1 MLNYFYN
8 LKKYLT
14 FSKQEMRDIFLVILL
29 FTFVLA
35 YDDGTDVFIM
45 KRWLFSLL
53 NSFAIISSAVL
64 VKELGHKFA
73 AIKRGYTSEFR
84 IWWPLFIIVLSVSI
98 FSRGRVELF
107 LPVTGL
113 FIFHHE
119 RMRIGEFRYGHNYMD
134 NAIIAFSGPLFNV
147 YLALLFKAF
156 AFTMNPLVV
165 TAMRVNLIF
174 ALVNLLPLDILF
186 VLIRLGYADLKKHR
200 APLPGT
206 YIAYGSKM
214 FFVFVVGM
222 IAILSVSMFY
232 FDVLSAFILSVLFG
246 VVAYFT
252 IGFVTD
258 FTY

>member
-8 LKKYLT
+8 IKKYFT
-14 FSKQEMRDIFLVILL
+14 FSKKEIRDILLVILL

-35 YDDGTDVFIM
+35 YDDGTEVFVM
-45 KRWLFSLL
+45 KQWLFSLL

-64 VKELGHKFA
+64 AKELGHKFA
-73 AIKRGYTSEFR
+73 AIKRGYTSEFK
-84 IWWPLFIIVLSVSI
+84 IWWPLFGIVAVVSL
-98 FSRGRVELF
+98 FSKGQVELF

-134 NAIIAFSGPLFNV
+134 NAIIAFSGPLFNI

-156 AFTMNPLVV
+156 SFTMNPLVV
-165 TAMRVNLIF
+165 TAMRINLIF

-186 VLIRLGYADLKKHR
+186 VLIRLEYADLRKHR

-214 FFVFVVGM
+214 FFVFTVAMV
-222 IAILSVSMFY
+222 AIMSISMFY
-232 FDVLSAFILSVLFG
+232 FDILSALILSALFG
-246 VVAYFT
+246 AVAYFT
-252 IGFVTD
+252 IGFMTD